1 MSTYPID
8 QRPSLAVTDLFLS
21 VFGPPLVAAVV
32 LLLAVALNIL

>member
-8 QRPSLAVTDLFLS
+8 QRPGLAVTDLFLS

-32 LLLAVALNIL
+32 LLLAIALNIL